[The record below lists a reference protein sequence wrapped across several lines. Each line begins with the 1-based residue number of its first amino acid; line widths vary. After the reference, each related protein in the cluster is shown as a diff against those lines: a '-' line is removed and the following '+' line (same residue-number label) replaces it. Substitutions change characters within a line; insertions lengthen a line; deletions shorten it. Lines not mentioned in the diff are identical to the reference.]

1 MEANYSSLE
10 GEDSNKRQLNCI
22 LASGKIATVN
32 FTNNLPQSKEY
43 PLGVKIHSTDTFNPP
58 GRVVQYVMATE
69 LNSSCFLL
77 CDTDNK
83 CLDNSQAIFST

>member
-69 LNSSCFLL
+69 LNSSCF
-77 CDTDNK
+77 
-83 CLDNSQAIFST
+83 